1 MPFSTVCVRRAAASS
16 GTRAAPG
23 VDWTQCVGQRRV
35 VYCSCGLEGLVMVV
49 VERKGCAGGGWL
61 DAKEMWSGGCQSLVA
76 ILRGRVG
83 SARRVL
89 ISGVMERPSGTG
101 RAPFCVEVQSLWS
114 HCGEEG
120 ESGGG

>member
-1 MPFSTVCVRRAAASS
+1 
-16 GTRAAPG
+16 
-23 VDWTQCVGQRRV
+23 
-35 VYCSCGLEGLVMVV
+35 MVV

-101 RAPFCVEVQSLWS
+101 RVPFCVRVQSLWS

-120 ESGGG
+120 RVVVSEVVLFSCNGWGTSGSRRSEPVHRDMAGMNGSEGWRARALSAAA